1 MKTVG
6 IICEYNP
13 FHFGHLEQLERVRN
27 RFPDSAVVCLMSGNF
42 VQRGECAVFSKYR
55 RARAAVCEGADLV
68 LELPYPWCASS
79 ADNFARA
86 GVHVL
91 TELGMDYLCFGSESG
106 EGDALQLAAERM
118 REKVFL
124 QRVKEPTGTK
134 NESYIL
140 RCERVYNELYG
151 TGFPVKPNDILS
163 VCYLRSMMELGSGM
177 LPYIYKRTSPFS
189 ATGAR
194 RAVIEHD
201 LAGCRQLIPPKALE
215 IFLEDVP
222 VSPLLP
228 SQTVL
233 PFFCLFP
240 GDVESLCSMDGMS
253 PGIPSRMRKAAMRA
267 TDTAAFVRSLTSRR
281 DTAAKIRRSIL
292 ACFTHTDASI
302 PHSLPMYTV
311 LLAANEKGRTLLSM
325 WRKTASFP
333 ILTRISDQK
342 RLSDAAKTQFDVAL
356 RAEYL
361 YASACGE
368 AAADIVQGH
377 PFFL

>member
-1 MKTVG
+1 MRTVG

-13 FHFGHLEQLERVRN
+13 FHFGHSEQLKLVRS
-27 RFPDSAVVCLMSGNF
+27 RFPDAAIVCLMSGNF

-55 RARAAVCEGADLV
+55 RAFAAVGEGADLV

-86 GVHVL
+86 GVHIL
-91 TELGMDYLCFGSESG
+91 TELGMDCLCFGSESG
-106 EGDALQLAAERM
+106 AGDALQLAAERM
-118 REKVFL
+118 REKAFL
-124 QRVKEPTGTK
+124 KRVKESDGMK
-134 NESYIL
+134 NESYIS
-140 RCERVYNELYG
+140 RCERVYSELYG

-163 VCYLRSMMELGSGM
+163 VCYLRSIMELGSGM
-177 LPYIYKRTSPFS
+177 LPYTYKRTSLFS
-189 ATGAR
+189 ATEAR
-194 RAVIEHD
+194 RAIIERD
-201 LAGCRQLIPPKALE
+201 LARCKQLIPPKALG
-215 IFLEDVP
+215 IFLEDLP
-222 VSPLLP
+222 ISPMIP

-233 PFFCLFP
+233 TFFRLFP
-240 GDVESLCSMDGMS
+240 GDIESLCSMDGMS
-253 PGIPSRMRKAAMRA
+253 PGTPSRMRKAAMRA
-267 TDTAAFVRSLTSRR
+267 TDTAAFVTSLTSRR

-292 ACFTHTDASI
+292 ACLTHTDALI
-302 PHSLPMYTV
+302 PLSLPTYTV
-311 LLAANEKGRTLLSM
+311 LLSANEKGRTLLSM
-325 WRKTASFP
+325 WRKTISFP

-368 AAADIVQGH
+368 AAADIVQKH